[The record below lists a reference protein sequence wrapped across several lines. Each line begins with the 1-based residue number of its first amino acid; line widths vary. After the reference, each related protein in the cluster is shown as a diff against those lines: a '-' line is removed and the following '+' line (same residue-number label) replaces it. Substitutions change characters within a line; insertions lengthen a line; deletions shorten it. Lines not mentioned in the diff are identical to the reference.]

1 MTLHGRRLLID
12 RVAAG
17 RPVAHVAAE
26 LGISRATGHKG
37 IRRRATTALADL
49 GARARFT
56 RRYRP
61 QTNGKAERFN
71 RTLAEEWAYAQPFT
85 SSHHRAEALAEFPHR
100 YNHHRAH
107 TSLGGKPPITRV
119 NNLTGQCA

>member
-1 MTLHGRRLLID
+1 MSPLDTWRD
-12 RVAAG
+12 
-17 RPVAHVAAE
+17 
-26 LGISRATGHKG
+26 
-37 IRRRATTALADL
+37 ALADL
-49 GARARFT
+49 GAQARFT

-85 SSHHRAEALAEFPHR
+85 SSHHRAEALPEFPHR